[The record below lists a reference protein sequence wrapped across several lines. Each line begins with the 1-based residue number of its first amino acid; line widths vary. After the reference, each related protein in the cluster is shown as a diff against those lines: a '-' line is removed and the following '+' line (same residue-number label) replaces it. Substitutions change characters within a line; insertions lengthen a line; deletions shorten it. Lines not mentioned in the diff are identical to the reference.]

1 MTRVFEA
8 HGRLISLIKTYR
20 AVLVCC
26 FLFGTI
32 ISAVFIP
39 LRLSYQRNN
48 FPVMMRIE
56 FADYSQQ
63 ADQQSSVHSRRNAI
77 SMVYRALLGGT
88 ILQQASSSTGLS
100 VETLE
105 RNIKSWTESG
115 GDDLVV
121 IVSNINGGDTKFVL
135 KKILGDM
142 KTYVCNCKKD
152 GLIRSSLSLKVVVA
166 PTAWQYELIQKWEN
180 SSMAVAYVLLS
191 GVLFVMIGI
200 FLVVSCDV
208 YRKGRSE

>member
-1 MTRVFEA
+1 
-8 HGRLISLIKTYR
+8 
-20 AVLVCC
+20 
-26 FLFGTI
+26 
-32 ISAVFIP
+32 
-39 LRLSYQRNN
+39 
-48 FPVMMRIE
+48 MMRIE

-191 GVLFVMIGI
+191 GVLFVMIGM